1 MRRIIFTLSALIIAA
16 SAMAQQN
23 TSIEVLGHRGG
34 RYEFDENTIS
44 AFEGAYKKG
53 IHSFETDGAQK
64 REKRERKN
72 PLPT

>member
-53 IHSFETDGAQK
+53 IHSFQQRNIPSTQAQSCSQ
-64 REKRERKN
+64 
-72 PLPT
+72 PFPS